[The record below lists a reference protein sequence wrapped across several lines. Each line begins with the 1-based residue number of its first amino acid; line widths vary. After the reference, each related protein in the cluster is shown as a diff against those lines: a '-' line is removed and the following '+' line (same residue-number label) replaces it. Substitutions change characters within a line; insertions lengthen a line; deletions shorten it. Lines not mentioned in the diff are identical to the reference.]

1 MNASHAVKTHAT
13 FLSDLK
19 LAVHRL
25 VADQTGERAVPRIP
39 AEGGGGCQRARPQL
53 AAVSTV

>member
-13 FLSDLK
+13 FRSDLK
-19 LAVHRL
+19 LEVHRP

-39 AEGGGGCQRARPQL
+39 AEGSGGG
-53 AAVSTV
+53 AASTA

>member
-13 FLSDLK
+13 FRSDLK

-39 AEGGGGCQRARPQL
+39 AEGGGGVPGAARSGG
-53 AAVSTV
+53 ASTA